1 MIISIIEYLW
11 KKITVRKLILLFG
24 VLLSVFTYSQETK
37 EEKAYFPLGNQEFRN
52 MISKNFRTDKIESIG
67 NQNIH
72 CELTFIIDR
81 EGNITEAK
89 AFGDNKEFNDEAVYA
104 ISQIKEKWVPGKI
117 NGIAVRSRYKVPL
130 DIRFE
135 NEDTLP
141 TYSKGNEEFINT
153 IKEKISLT
161 KIVGKG
167 IMNCEISFVVI
178 ANGKLT
184 DIRAIGE
191 NKSFNKEVVRAIS
204 KIKGK
209 WNPATINKTAVNK
222 VFKIPFVMNV
232 E

>member
-1 MIISIIEYLW
+1 M
-11 KKITVRKLILLFG
+11 RKLILLFAA
-24 VLLSVFTYSQETK
+24 LLSFFTYSQETK

-89 AFGDNKEFNDEAVYA
+89 AFGDNKEFNEEAVYA
-104 ISQIKEKWVPGKI
+104 ISQIKEKWIPGKI
-117 NGIAVRSRYKVPL
+117 NGVAVRTRYKVPL

-135 NEDTLP
+135 NEDTEP
-141 TYSKGNEEFINT
+141 IYSKGNEEFINS
-153 IKEKISLT
+153 IKEKISLS
-161 KIVGKG
+161 KIIGKG

-178 ANGKLT
+178 TNGRLV

-191 NKSFNKEVVRAIS
+191 NKSFNKEVVRAVS
-204 KIKGK
+204 KIKER
-209 WNPATINKTAVNK
+209 WIPATINKTTVNK
-222 VFKIPFVMNV
+222 VFKIPFGMNI